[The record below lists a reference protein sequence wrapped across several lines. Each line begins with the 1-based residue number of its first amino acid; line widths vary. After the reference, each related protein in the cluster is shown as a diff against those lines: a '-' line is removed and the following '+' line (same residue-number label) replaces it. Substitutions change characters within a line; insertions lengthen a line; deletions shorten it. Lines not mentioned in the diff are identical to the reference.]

1 MVTFQQAREAV
12 AARAAQ
18 LFPQGKGTL
27 YVSRVG
33 GEDATHYEV
42 PTGAKEYVVGGD
54 HAYAILDW
62 PVFLVDK
69 KTGEVTEHQ
78 WMEVGGRV
86 DDMEAVSA

>member
-1 MVTFQQAREAV
+1 MVTFQAAREAV
-12 AARAAQ
+12 AQHAIR
-18 LFPQGKGTL
+18 LFPTEKGTF
-27 YVSRVG
+27 YVARVG

-42 PTGAKEYVVGGD
+42 PTGAREYLVGGD
-54 HAYAILDW
+54 DAFAIMDW

-86 DDMEAVSA
+86 DAMDGVSA